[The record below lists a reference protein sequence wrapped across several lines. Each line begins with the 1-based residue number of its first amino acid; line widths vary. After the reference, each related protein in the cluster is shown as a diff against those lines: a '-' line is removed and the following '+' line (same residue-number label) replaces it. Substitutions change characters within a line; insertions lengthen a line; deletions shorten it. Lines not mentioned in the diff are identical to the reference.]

1 MNYMTSNDFVHVE
14 HTWSTP
20 DAEKLIVKM
29 ARVSNPKNQDNFE
42 TAPKLIKYLISH
54 KHWSP
59 FEMANLCVQIQT
71 QRDISAQILR
81 HRSFSFQE
89 YSSRYA
95 NVSAPAVPDFR
106 RQDLKN
112 RQNSIDDIDE
122 IILKEMH
129 AKTTDQFSSIY
140 KLYEELLDSGV
151 AKETARRILPLCSP
165 TVLYMNG
172 TLRSWIHYLELRC
185 GNGTQYEH
193 QLVAN
198 ECAKIFNEKF
208 PVISEALNSPTIGF
222 IKGFHD

>member
-1 MNYMTSNDFVHVE
+1 MNHMTSNDFVHVK
-14 HTWSTP
+14 HIWSTP
-20 DAEKLIVKM
+20 SAEKLVVKM

-122 IILKEMH
+122 VILKEMH

-208 PVISEALNSPTIGF
+208 PVIAEALYSPTIAF
-222 IKGFHD
+222 IERFHD